1 MLDRL
6 LSILVALCLAF
17 LVWLYARSRDQ
28 EILDNV
34 PLPVSV
40 RLATSQ
46 TDEYSL
52 EVAEPA
58 VIPVSFTGPP
68 SRIRELRG
76 MLQRG
81 ELRVEMTH
89 SVPPDRQQ
97 ASRYLDTVRVEASD
111 VPAPHGVIP
120 VITEG
125 RNRVPV
131 TLHRLVERRL
141 PVRLE
146 QTPHDRIGQVTVE
159 PATVLVRGP
168 EEVLERLRAVPC
180 PWDHE
185 SIAAW
190 ERRRIE
196 AGLSSTRS
204 HTLTHQVALP
214 HELENRPVHIT
225 PSVVTVQVTLLPRKK
240 IYDLDLAVNFLTPAG
255 FPLRPSFNGD
265 GRDSKVFL
273 SVEGPATDEPPQV
286 HAFIDLTR
294 RKFEPGLHLEPLRL
308 QLPKDFQV
316 IGTPPRLLPFRLDS
330 PDAMPSPGGPGL
342 SEP

>member
-6 LSILVALCLAF
+6 LSALVALCLAF

-40 RLATSQ
+40 TLAASQ
-46 TDEYSL
+46 ADEYSL

-58 VIPVSFTGPP
+58 VVPVSFTGPP
-68 SRIRELRG
+68 ARVRELRG

-81 ELRVEMTH
+81 ELRVEMTL
-89 SVPPDRQQ
+89 SVPPDRQNE
-97 ASRYLDTVRVEASD
+97 SRYLDTVRVEASD
-111 VPAPHGVIP
+111 VPAPHGVTPMIA
-120 VITEG
+120 EG

-146 QTPHDRIGQVTVE
+146 QAAHERVGPISVE

-168 EEVLERLRAVPC
+168 EDLLDRIRAVPC
-180 PWDHE
+180 PWDRE

-190 ERRRIE
+190 ERRRVE
-196 AGLSSTRS
+196 AGLSSTRP
-204 HTLTHQVALP
+204 HTLTHEVALP
-214 HELENRPVHIT
+214 QTLEGRVVQIT
-225 PSVVTVQVTLLPRKK
+225 PSTVTVHATLVPRKK
-240 IYDLDLAVNFLTPAG
+240 IYDLDLAVTFLTPTG
-255 FPLRPSFNGD
+255 FALRPSFNGD
-265 GRDSKVFL
+265 GRDAKVFL

-286 HAFIDLTR
+286 LAFIDLTR
-294 RKFEPGLHLEPLRL
+294 RKFEPGLHLEPLQL

-316 IGTPPRLLPFRLDS
+316 VGTPPRQVPFRLDL
-330 PDAMPSPGGPGL
+330 PDAPPRTIDP
-342 SEP
+342 